1 MGAPIH
7 GITGLI
13 YVSGTELKGANAW
26 SIDSTVD
33 AAEAPEFGDTWKKH
47 VAGLLTWSGSLSAWE
62 QTDQKILFTAA
73 TSGASVALLIYPVRG
88 TLGDYYS
95 GNAIFVY
102 RNNFVCL
109 SGALFWDRHYR
120 PGSDATA
127 FPLTLE

>member
-7 GITGLI
+7 GINGLV
-13 YVSGTELKGANAW
+13 YVSGTELSGANAW

-73 TSGASVALLIYPVRG
+73 TSGTSVALLIYPVRG

-95 GNAIFVY
+95 GNAIFAASSAGDSSSAVSK
-102 RNNFVCL
+102 N
-109 SGALFWDRHYR
+109 
-120 PGSDATA
+120 AT
-127 FPLTLE
+127 FTGDGTLTITGFAP